1 MSLRGA
7 QRRGSHIHLYPHLYL
22 CSYIGT
28 YSIFYVKCYEEKMR
42 ATEYEIATHCWRS
55 VRNDKEGKAGV
66 SVEKK
71 DKYKDAGI
79 SEGI

>member
-7 QRRGSHIHLYPHLYL
+7 QRRGSHIQFYPQY
-22 CSYIGT
+22 
-28 YSIFYVKCYEEKMR
+28 FYVKCYEEKMR